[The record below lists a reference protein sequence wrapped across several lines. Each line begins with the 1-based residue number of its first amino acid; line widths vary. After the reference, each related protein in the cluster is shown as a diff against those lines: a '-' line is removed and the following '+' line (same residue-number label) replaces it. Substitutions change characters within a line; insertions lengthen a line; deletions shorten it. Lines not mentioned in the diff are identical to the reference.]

1 MIGMIGSTHIPPS
14 AVMWLG
20 DRVGNFRSWPGGNF
34 EHERITEDSI
44 IHEYAMKLPTFIDDV
59 SNIDEFE
66 DKLLVLKLMLRR
78 IELSSLVTSY
88 EEVMEAYAFICDSY
102 ISPFSILTMLYSHI
116 SIYVERENIM
126 LSIASNM
133 IEKGDVSGAF
143 VALSLIPDPSVET
156 RQLLDEFRKT

>member
-1 MIGMIGSTHIPPS
+1 
-14 AVMWLG
+14 
-20 DRVGNFRSWPGGNF
+20 
-34 EHERITEDSI
+34 
-44 IHEYAMKLPTFIDDV
+44 
-59 SNIDEFE
+59 
-66 DKLLVLKLMLRR
+66 MLRR

-126 LSIASNM
+126 LSLASNM

-156 RQLLDEFRKT
+156 RQLLDEFRKA